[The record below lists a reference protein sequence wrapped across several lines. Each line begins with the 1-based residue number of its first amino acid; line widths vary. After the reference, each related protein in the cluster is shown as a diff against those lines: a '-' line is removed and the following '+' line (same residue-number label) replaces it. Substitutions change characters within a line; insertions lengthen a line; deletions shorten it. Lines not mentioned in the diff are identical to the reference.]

1 MGGNLLK
8 GLKGSGIQLS
18 FIVGILA
25 VRFIFLPL
33 LGIIIVKGALR
44 FGLVHPD
51 PLFQFV
57 LLLQYAVP
65 PAINLGTI
73 IQLFG
78 AGESECSVIMLWTYG
93 LASVSLT
100 LWSTLFMW
108 LVS

>member
-1 MGGNLLK
+1 MNWTSSSMLFSHVGKELYSSDTWLCFP

-65 PAINLGTI
+65 PAINLGMEI
-73 IQLFG
+73 
-78 AGESECSVIMLWTYG
+78 
-93 LASVSLT
+93 
-100 LWSTLFMW
+100 
-108 LVS
+108 